1 MSLDHLI
8 ASGLCGFAKLLTG
21 VRAVWLGS
29 EPDARPRVYFANHRS
44 HGDFVLIWAALPPHL
59 RYRTRPVAGADYWLT
74 TGLTGH
80 GLLGVS
86 VTAGL
91 VQRYYAFRCDLDA
104 RLFAHWA
111 ACWSGLWAPDP
122 QADLVAF
129 DHALTG
135 VFGTSETPTPPRP
148 LAERVRGALRLL
160 RHQSIALA
168 VQFSALLGAIL
179 WHLSHTGSP

>member
-1 MSLDHLI
+1 M
-8 ASGLCGFAKLLTG
+8 A
-21 VRAVWLGS
+21 
-29 EPDARPRVYFANHRS
+29 PDTPETRQDAAT
-44 HGDFVLIWAALPPHL
+44 AALTAATL
-59 RYRTRPVAGADYWLT
+59 GQGRQLDLLSLALLLAT

-122 QADLVAF
+122 QADLLAF

-135 VFGTSETPTPPRP
+135 VFGTSEAPTPPRP

-168 VQFSALLGAIL
+168 VQLAAILGAIL
-179 WHLSHTGSP
+179 WHLSHTGST